1 MNILLVESNPRRLIE
16 QGYPD
21 YAQYF
26 VDCLITLDPS
36 LSFQFAAP
44 FEAPLLDAC
53 LESINGAVFTGSST
67 ASATDAAEY
76 KPQMLAMERV
86 FERGIPC
93 WGSCAGLQLAAV
105 VLGGRVGAS
114 PNGVEVGLA
123 RDLVLTTAGQQ
134 HAMMRARQG
143 RKFAV
148 PCIHRDEVRQLPR
161 GAELLAANAHS
172 RVQAFAY
179 NGNGVDFWGTQ
190 YHPKLPASAIA
201 REAQRLVYSQEF
213 SQALER
219 ADQDVDTASRLGSH
233 PAGLQVPERALE
245 LANWLEH
252 VREQRR

>member
-1 MNILLVESNPRRLIE
+1 MNILLVEGNPRRLIE

-148 PCIHRDEVRQLPR
+148 PCIHRDEVRSYWQQMLIHVCRHLPTMATVWIF
-161 GAELLAANAHS
+161 GARSITPNYRPVPL
-172 RVQAFAY
+172 Q
-179 NGNGVDFWGTQ
+179 GK
-190 YHPKLPASAIA
+190 PSA
-201 REAQRLVYSQEF
+201 
-213 SQALER
+213 
-219 ADQDVDTASRLGSH
+219 
-233 PAGLQVPERALE
+233 
-245 LANWLEH
+245 
-252 VREQRR
+252 